1 MLRSEVACAKLIFK
15 LFREKKKKMVCPHSA
30 KTEQVCGRPTSGE
43 LGAAGQV
50 TDDHTIL
57 SFNFSDGLKF

>member
-1 MLRSEVACAKLIFK
+1 MCKTYFQIVQG
-15 LFREKKKKMVCPHSA
+15 KKKKMVCPHSA